1 MPAKKKTATAKPAR
15 KARWP
20 YVPCPEGGF
29 TTAADLLNCI
39 AFDAATYGAPN
50 FDLILKLVMQLA
62 ANGYTSNAT
71 EEERCDG
78 ILAAS
83 RHADAQRW
91 FRVADTL
98 ESLMRRTRNAAPPP

>member
-1 MPAKKKTATAKPAR
+1 MPAKKKTATAKQAR

-20 YVPCPEGGF
+20 YVPCPKGGV

-50 FDLILKLVMQLA
+50 FDMILKLVMQLA

-71 EEERCDG
+71 EDERCSG

-83 RHADAQRW
+83 RHADAQQW
-91 FRVADTL
+91 FRAADIL
-98 ESLMRRTRNAAPPP
+98 ETLMRRTPDAAP